1 MNYYN
6 NFLGSEYKT
15 AFHGLNFTLLYV
27 PTDDTLNHLTVEN
40 NLVEGNGL
48 LEAAPKPI
56 PLRQPNFFCC
66 FFREEQ
72 L

>member
-15 AFHGLNFTLLYV
+15 AFQGLNFTLLHA
-27 PTDDTLNHLTVEN
+27 PTDDTLNHLTIEN

-48 LEAAPKPI
+48 PGGCP
-56 PLRQPNFFCC
+56 QTHTS
-66 FFREEQ
+66 Q
-72 L
+72 TT